1 MRTWTTRLS
10 LVIVSLAFAPSAAQ
24 AQLGAPVPNWP
35 VPSSGSGSFSRGIR
49 ALADVTNPL
58 PFIGVTPCRIVDTRG
73 PAGTFGG
80 PSLPASA
87 PRSFPLPTG
96 PCAGIPASVSAYSLN
111 ITVTNTLGPGFIS
124 IYPQGGAAPLVSTLN
139 YLAGQTLANA
149 AIVAAGTSGGVTAV
163 AGVSGTD
170 LIIDISGYYA
180 AAAGNQGNTFEVI
193 NSGARRF
200 QRSPERQPA
209 PARTSDPR
217 RKSGVPISHWS

>member
-1 MRTWTTRLS
+1 MTRIRATKSS
-10 LVIVSLAFAPSAAQ
+10 LVIICLLFASSSVQ
-24 AQLGAPVPNWP
+24 AQLGSTVANWP
-35 VPSSGSGSFSRGIR
+35 VPSSGSAAPGRGIR
-49 ALADVTNPL
+49 TLGDVTNPL

-87 PRSFPLPTG
+87 PRNFPLPTG

-124 IYPQGGAAPLVSTLN
+124 IYPQGGSAPLVSTLN

-149 AIVAAGTSGGVTAV
+149 AIVPAGTSGGVTVV

-170 LIIDISGYYA
+170 LIIDINGYY
-180 AAAGNQGNTFEVI
+180 
-193 NSGARRF
+193 
-200 QRSPERQPA
+200 SPTPGLS
-209 PARTSDPR
+209 SD
-217 RKSGVPISHWS
+217 